1 MKKATHRKQA
11 LMIAIFLLAFTLS
24 LFSFGT
30 TPAAAGDVAGV
41 STHLFLTVLRDYDHD
56 ASFSVT
62 YTDALGTH
70 TKPYHAGM
78 EVTAWSPVTI
88 TCTNHHVHD
97 WSIDAD
103 VQEATIVGV
112 GGITY
117 PGGTGIHVKG
127 TNTIKAFAT
136 NFGLHYI
143 NIVVILGEGNDNGG
157 DNGGGTA
164 VRSPMRGYV
173 KRLLVGEGDYVTV
186 GQPLLTLT
194 QNRRLQLRADVPE
207 RCYPQL
213 GSLTGANFRTAS
225 GEKDSNTGGRGG
237 RLVAYGRSNAD
248 AAAYIPV
255 TFAFDNRGD
264 ILPGS
269 FAEVWLLAAPRQGV
283 ISLPVSALTEEQG
296 VYFVYVQLDE
306 SCYRKQ
312 PVVTG
317 ATDGERVEIVEGLR
331 EGERVVMQGAV
342 HVRLASASNAI
353 PAHTHNH

>member
-1 MKKATHRKQA
+1 
-11 LMIAIFLLAFTLS
+11 MIAIFLLAFTLS

-56 ASFSVT
+56 AAFSVT

-88 TCTNHHVHD
+88 TCTNHHVYD

-112 GGITY
+112 GGITS

-157 DNGGGTA
+157 NNGGDNGGGNNGGDNGGGNNGGDNGGGNNGGDNGGGNNGGDNGGGNNGGNNGGGNNGGGNNGGGNNGGGIDPNNQGGKDPNGNNPDGNNPDGNNPDGNNPGGNNPGGNNPGGNNPGGNGPDGNNPDGSKSNTPKTGDTRLIWLVIALA
-164 VRSPMRGYV
+164 VIFVATFAATY
-173 KRLLVGEGDYVTV
+173 Y
-186 GQPLLTLT
+186 
-194 QNRRLQLRADVPE
+194 NRRK
-207 RCYPQL
+207 
-213 GSLTGANFRTAS
+213 SKHHGA
-225 GEKDSNTGGRGG
+225 
-237 RLVAYGRSNAD
+237 
-248 AAAYIPV
+248 
-255 TFAFDNRGD
+255 
-264 ILPGS
+264 
-269 FAEVWLLAAPRQGV
+269 
-283 ISLPVSALTEEQG
+283 
-296 VYFVYVQLDE
+296 
-306 SCYRKQ
+306 
-312 PVVTG
+312 
-317 ATDGERVEIVEGLR
+317 
-331 EGERVVMQGAV
+331 
-342 HVRLASASNAI
+342 
-353 PAHTHNH
+353 

>member
-56 ASFSVT
+56 AAFSVT

-157 DNGGGTA
+157 DNGGGNNGGDNGGGNNGGDNGGGNNGGDNGGGNNGGDNGGGNNGGDNGGGDNGGGNNGGGNNGGDNGGGNNGGGNNGGGDNGNGTDPNNPDGNGPDGNNPDGNNPDGNNPDGNNPDGNNPDGNNPDGSKSNTPKTGDTRLIWLVIALA
-164 VRSPMRGYV
+164 VIFVATFAATY
-173 KRLLVGEGDYVTV
+173 Y
-186 GQPLLTLT
+186 
-194 QNRRLQLRADVPE
+194 NRRK
-207 RCYPQL
+207 
-213 GSLTGANFRTAS
+213 SKHHGA
-225 GEKDSNTGGRGG
+225 
-237 RLVAYGRSNAD
+237 
-248 AAAYIPV
+248 
-255 TFAFDNRGD
+255 
-264 ILPGS
+264 
-269 FAEVWLLAAPRQGV
+269 
-283 ISLPVSALTEEQG
+283 
-296 VYFVYVQLDE
+296 
-306 SCYRKQ
+306 
-312 PVVTG
+312 
-317 ATDGERVEIVEGLR
+317 
-331 EGERVVMQGAV
+331 
-342 HVRLASASNAI
+342 
-353 PAHTHNH
+353 

>member
-56 ASFSVT
+56 ATFSVT

-88 TCTNHHVHD
+88 TCTNHHVYD

-157 DNGGGTA
+157 DNGGGDNGGDNGGGDNGGGDNGGGDNGGGDNGGGDNGGGDNGNGTDPNNPGGKDPNGNDPDGNNPDGNNPDGNNPDGNNPDGNNPDGNNPDGSKSNTPKTGDTRLIWLVIALA
-164 VRSPMRGYV
+164 VIFVATFAATY
-173 KRLLVGEGDYVTV
+173 Y
-186 GQPLLTLT
+186 
-194 QNRRLQLRADVPE
+194 NRRK
-207 RCYPQL
+207 
-213 GSLTGANFRTAS
+213 SKHHGA
-225 GEKDSNTGGRGG
+225 
-237 RLVAYGRSNAD
+237 
-248 AAAYIPV
+248 
-255 TFAFDNRGD
+255 
-264 ILPGS
+264 
-269 FAEVWLLAAPRQGV
+269 
-283 ISLPVSALTEEQG
+283 
-296 VYFVYVQLDE
+296 
-306 SCYRKQ
+306 
-312 PVVTG
+312 
-317 ATDGERVEIVEGLR
+317 
-331 EGERVVMQGAV
+331 
-342 HVRLASASNAI
+342 
-353 PAHTHNH
+353 

>member
-1 MKKATHRKQA
+1 
-11 LMIAIFLLAFTLS
+11 MIAIFLLAFTLS

-56 ASFSVT
+56 AAFSVT

-88 TCTNHHVHD
+88 TCTNHHVYD

-157 DNGGGTA
+157 DNGGGDNGGDNGGGDNGGGDNGGGDNGGDNGGGDNGGGDNGGGDNGGGDNGGGDNGGGDNGNGTDPNNPGGKDPNGNDPDGNNPDGNNPDGNNPDGNNPDGNNPDGNNPDGSKSNTPKTGDTRLIWLVIALA
-164 VRSPMRGYV
+164 VIFVATFAATY
-173 KRLLVGEGDYVTV
+173 Y
-186 GQPLLTLT
+186 
-194 QNRRLQLRADVPE
+194 NRRKSKRH
-207 RCYPQL
+207 
-213 GSLTGANFRTAS
+213 GA
-225 GEKDSNTGGRGG
+225 
-237 RLVAYGRSNAD
+237 
-248 AAAYIPV
+248 
-255 TFAFDNRGD
+255 
-264 ILPGS
+264 
-269 FAEVWLLAAPRQGV
+269 
-283 ISLPVSALTEEQG
+283 
-296 VYFVYVQLDE
+296 
-306 SCYRKQ
+306 
-312 PVVTG
+312 
-317 ATDGERVEIVEGLR
+317 
-331 EGERVVMQGAV
+331 
-342 HVRLASASNAI
+342 
-353 PAHTHNH
+353 

>member
-1 MKKATHRKQA
+1 
-11 LMIAIFLLAFTLS
+11 MIAIFLLAFTLS

-56 ASFSVT
+56 AAFSVT

-88 TCTNHHVHD
+88 TCTNHHVYD

-157 DNGGGTA
+157 DNGGGDNGGGDNGGDNGGNNGGDNGGGNNGGGNNGGGNNGGGNNGGGNNGGNNGGGNNGGGNNGGGIDPNNPGGKDPNGNNPDGNNPDGNNPDGNNPDGNNPDGNNPDGNNPDGSKSNTPKTGDTRLIWLVIALA
-164 VRSPMRGYV
+164 VIFVATFVATY
-173 KRLLVGEGDYVTV
+173 Y
-186 GQPLLTLT
+186 
-194 QNRRLQLRADVPE
+194 NRRK
-207 RCYPQL
+207 
-213 GSLTGANFRTAS
+213 SKHHGA
-225 GEKDSNTGGRGG
+225 
-237 RLVAYGRSNAD
+237 
-248 AAAYIPV
+248 
-255 TFAFDNRGD
+255 
-264 ILPGS
+264 
-269 FAEVWLLAAPRQGV
+269 
-283 ISLPVSALTEEQG
+283 
-296 VYFVYVQLDE
+296 
-306 SCYRKQ
+306 
-312 PVVTG
+312 
-317 ATDGERVEIVEGLR
+317 
-331 EGERVVMQGAV
+331 
-342 HVRLASASNAI
+342 
-353 PAHTHNH
+353 

>member
-1 MKKATHRKQA
+1 
-11 LMIAIFLLAFTLS
+11 MIAIFLLAFTLS

-56 ASFSVT
+56 AAFSVT

-88 TCTNHHVHD
+88 TCTNHHVYD

-157 DNGGGTA
+157 DNGGGDNGGGDNGGDNGGGNNGGDNGGGNNGGDNGGGDNGGGNNGGGNNGGGNNGGGNNGGGNNGGGNNGGGNNGGGNNGGGIDPNNPGGKDPNGNNPDGNNPDGNNPDGNNPDGNNPDGNNPDGNNPDGSKSNTPKTGDTRLIWLVIALA
-164 VRSPMRGYV
+164 VIFVATFVATY
-173 KRLLVGEGDYVTV
+173 Y
-186 GQPLLTLT
+186 
-194 QNRRLQLRADVPE
+194 NRRK
-207 RCYPQL
+207 
-213 GSLTGANFRTAS
+213 SKHHGA
-225 GEKDSNTGGRGG
+225 
-237 RLVAYGRSNAD
+237 
-248 AAAYIPV
+248 
-255 TFAFDNRGD
+255 
-264 ILPGS
+264 
-269 FAEVWLLAAPRQGV
+269 
-283 ISLPVSALTEEQG
+283 
-296 VYFVYVQLDE
+296 
-306 SCYRKQ
+306 
-312 PVVTG
+312 
-317 ATDGERVEIVEGLR
+317 
-331 EGERVVMQGAV
+331 
-342 HVRLASASNAI
+342 
-353 PAHTHNH
+353 

>member
-56 ASFSVT
+56 AAFSVT

-88 TCTNHHVHD
+88 TCTNHHVYD

-157 DNGGGTA
+157 DNGGGDNGGDKRGGDNGGGDNGGGDNGNGTDPNNPDGKDPNGNDPDGNNPDGNGPDGNNPDGNNPDGNNPDGNNPDGSKSNTPKTGDTRLIWLVIALA
-164 VRSPMRGYV
+164 VIFVATFAATY
-173 KRLLVGEGDYVTV
+173 Y
-186 GQPLLTLT
+186 
-194 QNRRLQLRADVPE
+194 NRRK
-207 RCYPQL
+207 
-213 GSLTGANFRTAS
+213 SKHHGA
-225 GEKDSNTGGRGG
+225 
-237 RLVAYGRSNAD
+237 
-248 AAAYIPV
+248 
-255 TFAFDNRGD
+255 
-264 ILPGS
+264 
-269 FAEVWLLAAPRQGV
+269 
-283 ISLPVSALTEEQG
+283 
-296 VYFVYVQLDE
+296 
-306 SCYRKQ
+306 
-312 PVVTG
+312 
-317 ATDGERVEIVEGLR
+317 
-331 EGERVVMQGAV
+331 
-342 HVRLASASNAI
+342 
-353 PAHTHNH
+353 

>member
-56 ASFSVT
+56 AAFSVT

-157 DNGGGTA
+157 DNGGGNGGGDNGGDNGGGNNGGGNNGGDNGGGNNGGDNGGGNNGGGNNGGDNGGGNNGGDNGGGNNGGDNGGGNNGGGDNGNGTDPNNPDGNGPDGNNPDGNNPDGNNPDGNNPDGNNPDGSKSNTPKTGDTRLIWLVIALA
-164 VRSPMRGYV
+164 VIFVATFAATY
-173 KRLLVGEGDYVTV
+173 Y
-186 GQPLLTLT
+186 
-194 QNRRLQLRADVPE
+194 NRRK
-207 RCYPQL
+207 
-213 GSLTGANFRTAS
+213 SKHHGA
-225 GEKDSNTGGRGG
+225 
-237 RLVAYGRSNAD
+237 
-248 AAAYIPV
+248 
-255 TFAFDNRGD
+255 
-264 ILPGS
+264 
-269 FAEVWLLAAPRQGV
+269 
-283 ISLPVSALTEEQG
+283 
-296 VYFVYVQLDE
+296 
-306 SCYRKQ
+306 
-312 PVVTG
+312 
-317 ATDGERVEIVEGLR
+317 
-331 EGERVVMQGAV
+331 
-342 HVRLASASNAI
+342 
-353 PAHTHNH
+353 

>member
-1 MKKATHRKQA
+1 
-11 LMIAIFLLAFTLS
+11 MIAIFLLAFTLS

-56 ASFSVT
+56 AAFSVT

-88 TCTNHHVHD
+88 TCTNHHVYD

-157 DNGGGTA
+157 DNGGGDN
-164 VRSPMRGYV
+164 G
-173 KRLLVGEGDYVTV
+173 GGDN
-186 GQPLLTLT
+186 GGDNGGNNGGDNGGGNNGGGNNGGGNNGGGNNGGGNNGGNNGGGNNGGGNNGGGIDP
-194 QNRRLQLRADVPE
+194 NNPGGKDPNGNN
-207 RCYPQL
+207 PDGNNPDGNNPDGNNPDGNNPDGNNPD
-213 GSLTGANFRTAS
+213 GS
-225 GEKDSNTGGRGG
+225 KSNTPKTGDT
-237 RLVAYGRSNAD
+237 RLIWLVIALAVIFVA
-248 AAAYIPV
+248 
-255 TFAFDNRGD
+255 TFVATYSTR
-264 ILPGS
+264 
-269 FAEVWLLAAPRQGV
+269 
-283 ISLPVSALTEEQG
+283 
-296 VYFVYVQLDE
+296 
-306 SCYRKQ
+306 RKSKHH
-312 PVVTG
+312 G
-317 ATDGERVEIVEGLR
+317 A
-331 EGERVVMQGAV
+331 
-342 HVRLASASNAI
+342 
-353 PAHTHNH
+353 

>member
-1 MKKATHRKQA
+1 
-11 LMIAIFLLAFTLS
+11 MIAIFLLAFTLS

-56 ASFSVT
+56 AAFSVT

-88 TCTNHHVHD
+88 TCTNHHVYD

-112 GGITY
+112 GGITS

-157 DNGGGTA
+157 NNGGDNGGGNNGGDNGGGNNGGDNGGGNNGGGIDPNNPGGKDPNGNNPDGNNPDGNNPDGNNPGGNNPGGNNPGGNNPGGNGPDGNNPDGSKSNTPKTGDTRLIWLVIALA
-164 VRSPMRGYV
+164 VIFVATFAATY
-173 KRLLVGEGDYVTV
+173 Y
-186 GQPLLTLT
+186 
-194 QNRRLQLRADVPE
+194 NRRK
-207 RCYPQL
+207 
-213 GSLTGANFRTAS
+213 SKHHGA
-225 GEKDSNTGGRGG
+225 
-237 RLVAYGRSNAD
+237 
-248 AAAYIPV
+248 
-255 TFAFDNRGD
+255 
-264 ILPGS
+264 
-269 FAEVWLLAAPRQGV
+269 
-283 ISLPVSALTEEQG
+283 
-296 VYFVYVQLDE
+296 
-306 SCYRKQ
+306 
-312 PVVTG
+312 
-317 ATDGERVEIVEGLR
+317 
-331 EGERVVMQGAV
+331 
-342 HVRLASASNAI
+342 
-353 PAHTHNH
+353 

>member
-56 ASFSVT
+56 AAFSVT

-157 DNGGGTA
+157 DNGNGTDPNNPDGNGPDGNNPDGNNPDGNNPDGNNPDGNNPDGNNPDGNNPDGNNPDGNNPDGNNPDGNNPDGNNPDGNNPDGNNPDGNNPDGNNPDGSKSNTPKTGDTRLIWLVIALA
-164 VRSPMRGYV
+164 VIFVATFAATY
-173 KRLLVGEGDYVTV
+173 Y
-186 GQPLLTLT
+186 
-194 QNRRLQLRADVPE
+194 NRRK
-207 RCYPQL
+207 
-213 GSLTGANFRTAS
+213 S
-225 GEKDSNTGGRGG
+225 KHH
-237 RLVAYGRSNAD
+237 
-248 AAAYIPV
+248 
-255 TFAFDNRGD
+255 
-264 ILPGS
+264 
-269 FAEVWLLAAPRQGV
+269 GV
-283 ISLPVSALTEEQG
+283 
-296 VYFVYVQLDE
+296 
-306 SCYRKQ
+306 
-312 PVVTG
+312 
-317 ATDGERVEIVEGLR
+317 
-331 EGERVVMQGAV
+331 
-342 HVRLASASNAI
+342 
-353 PAHTHNH
+353 

>member
-41 STHLFLTVLRDYDHD
+41 STHLFLTILRDYDHD
-56 ASFSVT
+56 AAFSVT

-70 TKPYHAGM
+70 TKPYRAGM

-88 TCTNHHVHD
+88 TCTNHHVYD

-157 DNGGGTA
+157 DNGGGDNGGGDHGGGDNGGDNGGGGNGGGDNGGGDNGGGNNGGGNNGGGDNGGGNNGGGNNGGGNNGGGDNGGGDNGNGTDPNNPDGKDPNGNGPDGGNPDGSTPDGGNPDGSTPDGGNPDGSKSNTPKTGDTRLIWLVIALA
-164 VRSPMRGYV
+164 VIFVATFAATY
-173 KRLLVGEGDYVTV
+173 Y
-186 GQPLLTLT
+186 
-194 QNRRLQLRADVPE
+194 NRRK
-207 RCYPQL
+207 
-213 GSLTGANFRTAS
+213 SKHHGA
-225 GEKDSNTGGRGG
+225 
-237 RLVAYGRSNAD
+237 
-248 AAAYIPV
+248 
-255 TFAFDNRGD
+255 
-264 ILPGS
+264 
-269 FAEVWLLAAPRQGV
+269 
-283 ISLPVSALTEEQG
+283 
-296 VYFVYVQLDE
+296 
-306 SCYRKQ
+306 
-312 PVVTG
+312 
-317 ATDGERVEIVEGLR
+317 
-331 EGERVVMQGAV
+331 
-342 HVRLASASNAI
+342 
-353 PAHTHNH
+353 

>member
-1 MKKATHRKQA
+1 
-11 LMIAIFLLAFTLS
+11 MIAIFLLAFTLS

-157 DNGGGTA
+157 DNGGGDNGNGTDPNNPDGNGPDGNNPDGNNPDGNNPDGNNPDGSKSNTPKTGDTRLIWLVIALA
-164 VRSPMRGYV
+164 VIFVATFAATY
-173 KRLLVGEGDYVTV
+173 Y
-186 GQPLLTLT
+186 
-194 QNRRLQLRADVPE
+194 NRRK
-207 RCYPQL
+207 
-213 GSLTGANFRTAS
+213 SKHHGA
-225 GEKDSNTGGRGG
+225 
-237 RLVAYGRSNAD
+237 
-248 AAAYIPV
+248 
-255 TFAFDNRGD
+255 
-264 ILPGS
+264 
-269 FAEVWLLAAPRQGV
+269 
-283 ISLPVSALTEEQG
+283 
-296 VYFVYVQLDE
+296 
-306 SCYRKQ
+306 
-312 PVVTG
+312 
-317 ATDGERVEIVEGLR
+317 
-331 EGERVVMQGAV
+331 
-342 HVRLASASNAI
+342 
-353 PAHTHNH
+353 

>member
-41 STHLFLTVLRDYDHD
+41 STHLFLTILRDYDHD
-56 ASFSVT
+56 AAFSVT

-70 TKPYHAGM
+70 TKPYRAGM

-88 TCTNHHVHD
+88 TCTNHHVYD

-157 DNGGGTA
+157 DNGGGDNGGGDHGGGDNGGDNGGGGNGGGDNGGGDNGGGNNGGGNNGGGNNGGGDNGGGDNGNGTDPNNPDGKDPNGNGPDGGNPDGSTPDGGNPDGSKSNTPKTGDTRLIWLVIALA
-164 VRSPMRGYV
+164 VIFVATFAATY
-173 KRLLVGEGDYVTV
+173 Y
-186 GQPLLTLT
+186 
-194 QNRRLQLRADVPE
+194 NRRK
-207 RCYPQL
+207 
-213 GSLTGANFRTAS
+213 SKHHGA
-225 GEKDSNTGGRGG
+225 
-237 RLVAYGRSNAD
+237 
-248 AAAYIPV
+248 
-255 TFAFDNRGD
+255 
-264 ILPGS
+264 
-269 FAEVWLLAAPRQGV
+269 
-283 ISLPVSALTEEQG
+283 
-296 VYFVYVQLDE
+296 
-306 SCYRKQ
+306 
-312 PVVTG
+312 
-317 ATDGERVEIVEGLR
+317 
-331 EGERVVMQGAV
+331 
-342 HVRLASASNAI
+342 
-353 PAHTHNH
+353 

>member
-1 MKKATHRKQA
+1 
-11 LMIAIFLLAFTLS
+11 MIAIFLLAFTLS

-56 ASFSVT
+56 AAFSVT

-88 TCTNHHVHD
+88 TCTNHHVYD

-157 DNGGGTA
+157 DNGGGDNGGGDNGGDNGGNNGGDNGGGNNGGGNNGGGNNGGGNNGGGIDPNNPGGKGPNGNNPDGNNPDGNNPDGNNPDGNNPDGSKSNTPKTGDTRLIWLVIALA
-164 VRSPMRGYV
+164 VIFVATFVATY
-173 KRLLVGEGDYVTV
+173 Y
-186 GQPLLTLT
+186 
-194 QNRRLQLRADVPE
+194 NRRK
-207 RCYPQL
+207 
-213 GSLTGANFRTAS
+213 SKHHGA
-225 GEKDSNTGGRGG
+225 
-237 RLVAYGRSNAD
+237 
-248 AAAYIPV
+248 
-255 TFAFDNRGD
+255 
-264 ILPGS
+264 
-269 FAEVWLLAAPRQGV
+269 
-283 ISLPVSALTEEQG
+283 
-296 VYFVYVQLDE
+296 
-306 SCYRKQ
+306 
-312 PVVTG
+312 
-317 ATDGERVEIVEGLR
+317 
-331 EGERVVMQGAV
+331 
-342 HVRLASASNAI
+342 
-353 PAHTHNH
+353 

>member
-1 MKKATHRKQA
+1 
-11 LMIAIFLLAFTLS
+11 MIAIFLLAFTLS

-56 ASFSVT
+56 AAFSVT

-88 TCTNHHVHD
+88 TCTNHHVYD

-112 GGITY
+112 DGITY

-157 DNGGGTA
+157 DNGGGDNGGDNGGGDNGGGDNGGGDNGNGTDPNNPGGKDPNGNDPDGNNPDGNNPDGNNPDGNNPDGNNPDGNNPDGSKSNTPKTGDTRLIWLVIALA
-164 VRSPMRGYV
+164 VIFVATFAATY
-173 KRLLVGEGDYVTV
+173 Y
-186 GQPLLTLT
+186 
-194 QNRRLQLRADVPE
+194 NRRK
-207 RCYPQL
+207 
-213 GSLTGANFRTAS
+213 SKHHGA
-225 GEKDSNTGGRGG
+225 
-237 RLVAYGRSNAD
+237 
-248 AAAYIPV
+248 
-255 TFAFDNRGD
+255 
-264 ILPGS
+264 
-269 FAEVWLLAAPRQGV
+269 
-283 ISLPVSALTEEQG
+283 
-296 VYFVYVQLDE
+296 
-306 SCYRKQ
+306 
-312 PVVTG
+312 
-317 ATDGERVEIVEGLR
+317 
-331 EGERVVMQGAV
+331 
-342 HVRLASASNAI
+342 
-353 PAHTHNH
+353 

>member
-1 MKKATHRKQA
+1 
-11 LMIAIFLLAFTLS
+11 MIAIFLLAFTLS

-56 ASFSVT
+56 AAFSVT

-88 TCTNHHVHD
+88 TCTNHHVYD

-157 DNGGGTA
+157 DNGGGDNGGDNGGGDNGGGDNGGDNGGGDNGGGDNGGGDNGGGDNGGGDNGNGTDPNNPGGKDPNGNDPDGNNPDGNNPDGNNPDGNNPDGNNPDGNNPDGSKSNTPKTGDTRLIWLVIALA
-164 VRSPMRGYV
+164 VIFVATFAATY
-173 KRLLVGEGDYVTV
+173 Y
-186 GQPLLTLT
+186 
-194 QNRRLQLRADVPE
+194 NRRKSKRH
-207 RCYPQL
+207 
-213 GSLTGANFRTAS
+213 GA
-225 GEKDSNTGGRGG
+225 
-237 RLVAYGRSNAD
+237 
-248 AAAYIPV
+248 
-255 TFAFDNRGD
+255 
-264 ILPGS
+264 
-269 FAEVWLLAAPRQGV
+269 
-283 ISLPVSALTEEQG
+283 
-296 VYFVYVQLDE
+296 
-306 SCYRKQ
+306 
-312 PVVTG
+312 
-317 ATDGERVEIVEGLR
+317 
-331 EGERVVMQGAV
+331 
-342 HVRLASASNAI
+342 
-353 PAHTHNH
+353 

>member
-1 MKKATHRKQA
+1 
-11 LMIAIFLLAFTLS
+11 MIAIFLLAFTLS

-56 ASFSVT
+56 AAFSVT

-88 TCTNHHVHD
+88 TCTNHHVYD

-157 DNGGGTA
+157 DNGGGDNGGGDNGGDNGGNNGGDNGGGNNGGGNNGGGNNGGGNNGGGIDPNNPGGKGPNGNNPDGNNPDGNNPDGNNPDGNNPDGNNPDGSKSNTPKTGDTRLIWLVIALA
-164 VRSPMRGYV
+164 VIFVATFVATY
-173 KRLLVGEGDYVTV
+173 Y
-186 GQPLLTLT
+186 
-194 QNRRLQLRADVPE
+194 NRRK
-207 RCYPQL
+207 
-213 GSLTGANFRTAS
+213 SKHHGA
-225 GEKDSNTGGRGG
+225 
-237 RLVAYGRSNAD
+237 
-248 AAAYIPV
+248 
-255 TFAFDNRGD
+255 
-264 ILPGS
+264 
-269 FAEVWLLAAPRQGV
+269 
-283 ISLPVSALTEEQG
+283 
-296 VYFVYVQLDE
+296 
-306 SCYRKQ
+306 
-312 PVVTG
+312 
-317 ATDGERVEIVEGLR
+317 
-331 EGERVVMQGAV
+331 
-342 HVRLASASNAI
+342 
-353 PAHTHNH
+353 

>member
-1 MKKATHRKQA
+1 
-11 LMIAIFLLAFTLS
+11 MIAIFLLAFTLS

-56 ASFSVT
+56 ATFSVT

-88 TCTNHHVHD
+88 TCTNHHVYD

-157 DNGGGTA
+157 DNGGGDNGGDNGGGDNGGGDNGGDNGGGDNGGGDNGGGDNGGGDNGGGDNGGGDNGGGDNGGGDNGNGTDPNNPGGKDPNGNDPDGNNPDGNNPDGNNPDGNNPDGNNPDGSKSNTPKTGDTRLIWLVIALA
-164 VRSPMRGYV
+164 VIFVATFAATY
-173 KRLLVGEGDYVTV
+173 Y
-186 GQPLLTLT
+186 
-194 QNRRLQLRADVPE
+194 NRRK
-207 RCYPQL
+207 
-213 GSLTGANFRTAS
+213 SKHHGA
-225 GEKDSNTGGRGG
+225 
-237 RLVAYGRSNAD
+237 
-248 AAAYIPV
+248 
-255 TFAFDNRGD
+255 
-264 ILPGS
+264 
-269 FAEVWLLAAPRQGV
+269 
-283 ISLPVSALTEEQG
+283 
-296 VYFVYVQLDE
+296 
-306 SCYRKQ
+306 
-312 PVVTG
+312 
-317 ATDGERVEIVEGLR
+317 
-331 EGERVVMQGAV
+331 
-342 HVRLASASNAI
+342 
-353 PAHTHNH
+353 

>member
-1 MKKATHRKQA
+1 
-11 LMIAIFLLAFTLS
+11 MIAIFLLAFTLS

-30 TPAAAGDVAGV
+30 TPAAASDVAGV

-56 ASFSVT
+56 AAFSVT

-157 DNGGGTA
+157 DNGGDNGNGTDPNNPDGNGPDGNNPDGNNPDGNNPDGNNPDGNNPDGSKSNTPKTGDTRLIWLVIALA
-164 VRSPMRGYV
+164 VIFVATFAATY
-173 KRLLVGEGDYVTV
+173 Y
-186 GQPLLTLT
+186 
-194 QNRRLQLRADVPE
+194 NRRK
-207 RCYPQL
+207 
-213 GSLTGANFRTAS
+213 SKHHGA
-225 GEKDSNTGGRGG
+225 
-237 RLVAYGRSNAD
+237 
-248 AAAYIPV
+248 
-255 TFAFDNRGD
+255 
-264 ILPGS
+264 
-269 FAEVWLLAAPRQGV
+269 
-283 ISLPVSALTEEQG
+283 
-296 VYFVYVQLDE
+296 
-306 SCYRKQ
+306 
-312 PVVTG
+312 
-317 ATDGERVEIVEGLR
+317 
-331 EGERVVMQGAV
+331 
-342 HVRLASASNAI
+342 
-353 PAHTHNH
+353 

>member
-1 MKKATHRKQA
+1 MKKATYRKQA

-56 ASFSVT
+56 AAFSVT

-88 TCTNHHVHD
+88 TCTNHHVYD

-157 DNGGGTA
+157 DNGGGDNGGGDNGGDNGGGDNGNGTDPNNPGGKDPNGNDPDGNNPDGNNPDGNNPDGNNPDGNNPDGNNPDGNNPDGSKSNTPKTGDTRLIWLVIALA
-164 VRSPMRGYV
+164 VIFVATFAATY
-173 KRLLVGEGDYVTV
+173 Y
-186 GQPLLTLT
+186 
-194 QNRRLQLRADVPE
+194 NRRKSKRH
-207 RCYPQL
+207 
-213 GSLTGANFRTAS
+213 GA
-225 GEKDSNTGGRGG
+225 
-237 RLVAYGRSNAD
+237 
-248 AAAYIPV
+248 
-255 TFAFDNRGD
+255 
-264 ILPGS
+264 
-269 FAEVWLLAAPRQGV
+269 
-283 ISLPVSALTEEQG
+283 
-296 VYFVYVQLDE
+296 
-306 SCYRKQ
+306 
-312 PVVTG
+312 
-317 ATDGERVEIVEGLR
+317 
-331 EGERVVMQGAV
+331 
-342 HVRLASASNAI
+342 
-353 PAHTHNH
+353 

>member
-56 ASFSVT
+56 AAFSVT

-78 EVTAWSPVTI
+78 EVTAWCPVTI
-88 TCTNHHVHD
+88 TCTNHHVYD

-157 DNGGGTA
+157 DNGGGDNGGDNGGGDNGGDNGGGDNGGDNGGGDNGGGDNGGGDNGGGDNGGGDNGNGTDPNNPGGKDPNGNDPDGNNPDGNNPDGNNPDGNNPDGNNPDGNNPDGNNPDGNNPDGSKSNTPKTGDTRLIWLVIALA
-164 VRSPMRGYV
+164 VIFVATFAATY
-173 KRLLVGEGDYVTV
+173 Y
-186 GQPLLTLT
+186 
-194 QNRRLQLRADVPE
+194 NRRK
-207 RCYPQL
+207 
-213 GSLTGANFRTAS
+213 SKHHGA
-225 GEKDSNTGGRGG
+225 
-237 RLVAYGRSNAD
+237 
-248 AAAYIPV
+248 
-255 TFAFDNRGD
+255 
-264 ILPGS
+264 
-269 FAEVWLLAAPRQGV
+269 
-283 ISLPVSALTEEQG
+283 
-296 VYFVYVQLDE
+296 
-306 SCYRKQ
+306 
-312 PVVTG
+312 
-317 ATDGERVEIVEGLR
+317 
-331 EGERVVMQGAV
+331 
-342 HVRLASASNAI
+342 
-353 PAHTHNH
+353 

>member
-1 MKKATHRKQA
+1 
-11 LMIAIFLLAFTLS
+11 MIAIFLLAFTLS

-56 ASFSVT
+56 AAFSVT

-88 TCTNHHVHD
+88 TCTNHHVYD

-157 DNGGGTA
+157 DNGGGDNGGDNGGGDNGGGDNGGDNGGGDNGGDNGGGDNGGGDNGGGDNGGGDNGGGDNGGGDNGNGTDPNNPDGKDPGGNNPDGNNPDGNNPDGNNPDGNNPDGSKSNTPKTGDTRLIWLVIALA
-164 VRSPMRGYV
+164 VIFVATFAATY
-173 KRLLVGEGDYVTV
+173 Y
-186 GQPLLTLT
+186 
-194 QNRRLQLRADVPE
+194 NRRK
-207 RCYPQL
+207 
-213 GSLTGANFRTAS
+213 SKHHGA
-225 GEKDSNTGGRGG
+225 
-237 RLVAYGRSNAD
+237 
-248 AAAYIPV
+248 
-255 TFAFDNRGD
+255 
-264 ILPGS
+264 
-269 FAEVWLLAAPRQGV
+269 
-283 ISLPVSALTEEQG
+283 
-296 VYFVYVQLDE
+296 
-306 SCYRKQ
+306 
-312 PVVTG
+312 
-317 ATDGERVEIVEGLR
+317 
-331 EGERVVMQGAV
+331 
-342 HVRLASASNAI
+342 
-353 PAHTHNH
+353 

>member
-56 ASFSVT
+56 AAFSVT

-88 TCTNHHVHD
+88 TCTNHHVYD

-157 DNGGGTA
+157 DNGGGDNGGDNGGGDNGGDNGGGDNGGDNGGGDNGGGDNGGGDNGGGDNGNGTDPNNPDGKDPGGNNPGGNNPDGNNPDGNNPDGNNPDGSNPDGNNPDGNNPDGNNPDGNNPDGNNPNGSKSNTPKTGDTRLIWLVIALA
-164 VRSPMRGYV
+164 VIFVATFAATY
-173 KRLLVGEGDYVTV
+173 Y
-186 GQPLLTLT
+186 
-194 QNRRLQLRADVPE
+194 NRRK
-207 RCYPQL
+207 
-213 GSLTGANFRTAS
+213 SKHHGA
-225 GEKDSNTGGRGG
+225 
-237 RLVAYGRSNAD
+237 
-248 AAAYIPV
+248 
-255 TFAFDNRGD
+255 
-264 ILPGS
+264 
-269 FAEVWLLAAPRQGV
+269 
-283 ISLPVSALTEEQG
+283 
-296 VYFVYVQLDE
+296 
-306 SCYRKQ
+306 
-312 PVVTG
+312 
-317 ATDGERVEIVEGLR
+317 
-331 EGERVVMQGAV
+331 
-342 HVRLASASNAI
+342 
-353 PAHTHNH
+353 

>member
-56 ASFSVT
+56 AAFSVT

-88 TCTNHHVHD
+88 TCTNHHVYD

-157 DNGGGTA
+157 DNGGGDNGGDNGGGDNGGGDNGGDNGGGDNGGGDNGGGDNGGGDNGGGDNGNGTDPNNPGGKDPNGNDPDGNNPDGNNPDGNNPDGNNPDGNNPDGNNPDGNNPDGNNPDGSKSNTPKTGDTHLIWLVIALA
-164 VRSPMRGYV
+164 VIFVATFAATY
-173 KRLLVGEGDYVTV
+173 Y
-186 GQPLLTLT
+186 
-194 QNRRLQLRADVPE
+194 NRRK
-207 RCYPQL
+207 
-213 GSLTGANFRTAS
+213 SKHHGA
-225 GEKDSNTGGRGG
+225 
-237 RLVAYGRSNAD
+237 
-248 AAAYIPV
+248 
-255 TFAFDNRGD
+255 
-264 ILPGS
+264 
-269 FAEVWLLAAPRQGV
+269 
-283 ISLPVSALTEEQG
+283 
-296 VYFVYVQLDE
+296 
-306 SCYRKQ
+306 
-312 PVVTG
+312 
-317 ATDGERVEIVEGLR
+317 
-331 EGERVVMQGAV
+331 
-342 HVRLASASNAI
+342 
-353 PAHTHNH
+353 

>member
-1 MKKATHRKQA
+1 
-11 LMIAIFLLAFTLS
+11 MIAIFLLAFTLS

-56 ASFSVT
+56 AAFSVT

-88 TCTNHHVHD
+88 TCTNHHVYD

-157 DNGGGTA
+157 DNGA
-164 VRSPMRGYV
+164 
-173 KRLLVGEGDYVTV
+173 
-186 GQPLLTLT
+186 PLR
-194 QNRRLQLRADVPE
+194 NK
-207 RCYPQL
+207 PQKV
-213 GSLTGANFRTAS
+213 F
-225 GEKDSNTGGRGG
+225 
-237 RLVAYGRSNAD
+237 
-248 AAAYIPV
+248 
-255 TFAFDNRGD
+255 
-264 ILPGS
+264 
-269 FAEVWLLAAPRQGV
+269 
-283 ISLPVSALTEEQG
+283 
-296 VYFVYVQLDE
+296 
-306 SCYRKQ
+306 
-312 PVVTG
+312 
-317 ATDGERVEIVEGLR
+317 
-331 EGERVVMQGAV
+331 
-342 HVRLASASNAI
+342 
-353 PAHTHNH
+353 

>member
-56 ASFSVT
+56 AAFSVT

-88 TCTNHHVHD
+88 TCTNHHVYD

-157 DNGGGTA
+157 DNGGGDNGGDNGGGDNGGDNGGGDNGGGDNGGGDNGGGDNGGGDNGGGDNGGDNGGGDNGNGTDPNNPGGKDPNGNDPDGNNPDGNNPDGNNPDGNNPDGNNPDGNNPDGNNPDGSKSNTPKTGDTRLIWLVIALA
-164 VRSPMRGYV
+164 VIFVATFAATY
-173 KRLLVGEGDYVTV
+173 Y
-186 GQPLLTLT
+186 
-194 QNRRLQLRADVPE
+194 NRRK
-207 RCYPQL
+207 
-213 GSLTGANFRTAS
+213 SKHHGA
-225 GEKDSNTGGRGG
+225 
-237 RLVAYGRSNAD
+237 
-248 AAAYIPV
+248 
-255 TFAFDNRGD
+255 
-264 ILPGS
+264 
-269 FAEVWLLAAPRQGV
+269 
-283 ISLPVSALTEEQG
+283 
-296 VYFVYVQLDE
+296 
-306 SCYRKQ
+306 
-312 PVVTG
+312 
-317 ATDGERVEIVEGLR
+317 
-331 EGERVVMQGAV
+331 
-342 HVRLASASNAI
+342 
-353 PAHTHNH
+353 

>member
-1 MKKATHRKQA
+1 
-11 LMIAIFLLAFTLS
+11 MIAIFLLAFTLS

-56 ASFSVT
+56 AAFSVT

-88 TCTNHHVHD
+88 TCTNHHVYD

-157 DNGGGTA
+157 DNGGGDNGGGDNGGDNGGGDNGGGDNGGDNGGGDNGGGDNGGGDNGGGDNGGGDNGGGDNGNGTDPNNPGGKDPNGNDPDGNNPDGNNPDGNNPDGNNPDGNNPDGNNPDGNNPDGSKSNTPKTGDTRLIWLVIALA
-164 VRSPMRGYV
+164 VIFVATFAATY
-173 KRLLVGEGDYVTV
+173 Y
-186 GQPLLTLT
+186 
-194 QNRRLQLRADVPE
+194 NRRKSKRH
-207 RCYPQL
+207 
-213 GSLTGANFRTAS
+213 GA
-225 GEKDSNTGGRGG
+225 
-237 RLVAYGRSNAD
+237 
-248 AAAYIPV
+248 
-255 TFAFDNRGD
+255 
-264 ILPGS
+264 
-269 FAEVWLLAAPRQGV
+269 
-283 ISLPVSALTEEQG
+283 
-296 VYFVYVQLDE
+296 
-306 SCYRKQ
+306 
-312 PVVTG
+312 
-317 ATDGERVEIVEGLR
+317 
-331 EGERVVMQGAV
+331 
-342 HVRLASASNAI
+342 
-353 PAHTHNH
+353 

>member
-1 MKKATHRKQA
+1 MKKATHRKRA

-56 ASFSVT
+56 AAFSVT

-88 TCTNHHVHD
+88 TCTNHHVYD

-157 DNGGGTA
+157 GDNGGDNGGGDNGGDNGGGDNGGGDNGGGDNGGDNGGGDNGGGDNGGGDNGNGTDPNNPGGKDPNGNDPDGNNPDGNNPDGNNPDGNNPDGNNPDGSKSNTPKTGDTRLIWLVIALA
-164 VRSPMRGYV
+164 VIFVATFAATY
-173 KRLLVGEGDYVTV
+173 Y
-186 GQPLLTLT
+186 
-194 QNRRLQLRADVPE
+194 NRRKSKRH
-207 RCYPQL
+207 
-213 GSLTGANFRTAS
+213 GA
-225 GEKDSNTGGRGG
+225 
-237 RLVAYGRSNAD
+237 
-248 AAAYIPV
+248 
-255 TFAFDNRGD
+255 
-264 ILPGS
+264 
-269 FAEVWLLAAPRQGV
+269 
-283 ISLPVSALTEEQG
+283 
-296 VYFVYVQLDE
+296 
-306 SCYRKQ
+306 
-312 PVVTG
+312 
-317 ATDGERVEIVEGLR
+317 
-331 EGERVVMQGAV
+331 
-342 HVRLASASNAI
+342 
-353 PAHTHNH
+353 

>member
-1 MKKATHRKQA
+1 
-11 LMIAIFLLAFTLS
+11 MIAIFLLAFTLS

-56 ASFSVT
+56 AAFSVT

-88 TCTNHHVHD
+88 TCTNHHVYD

-157 DNGGGTA
+157 GDNGGDNGGGDNGGDNGGGDNGGGDNGGGDNGGGDNGGGDNGGGDNGGGDNGNGTDPNNPGGKDPNGNDPDGNNPDGNNPDGNNPDGNNPDGNNPDGNNPDGNNPDGNNPDGNNPDGSKSNTPKTGDTRLIWLVIALA
-164 VRSPMRGYV
+164 VIFVATFAATY
-173 KRLLVGEGDYVTV
+173 Y
-186 GQPLLTLT
+186 
-194 QNRRLQLRADVPE
+194 NRRK
-207 RCYPQL
+207 
-213 GSLTGANFRTAS
+213 SKHHGA
-225 GEKDSNTGGRGG
+225 
-237 RLVAYGRSNAD
+237 
-248 AAAYIPV
+248 
-255 TFAFDNRGD
+255 
-264 ILPGS
+264 
-269 FAEVWLLAAPRQGV
+269 
-283 ISLPVSALTEEQG
+283 
-296 VYFVYVQLDE
+296 
-306 SCYRKQ
+306 
-312 PVVTG
+312 
-317 ATDGERVEIVEGLR
+317 
-331 EGERVVMQGAV
+331 
-342 HVRLASASNAI
+342 
-353 PAHTHNH
+353 

>member
-56 ASFSVT
+56 AAFSVT

-88 TCTNHHVHD
+88 TCTNHHVYD

-157 DNGGGTA
+157 DNGGGDNGNGTDPNNPDGKGPNGNDPDGNNPDGNGPDGNNPDGNNPDGNNPDGNNPDGSKSNTPKTGDTRLIWLVIALA
-164 VRSPMRGYV
+164 VIFVATFAATY
-173 KRLLVGEGDYVTV
+173 Y
-186 GQPLLTLT
+186 
-194 QNRRLQLRADVPE
+194 NRRK
-207 RCYPQL
+207 
-213 GSLTGANFRTAS
+213 SKHHGA
-225 GEKDSNTGGRGG
+225 
-237 RLVAYGRSNAD
+237 
-248 AAAYIPV
+248 
-255 TFAFDNRGD
+255 
-264 ILPGS
+264 
-269 FAEVWLLAAPRQGV
+269 
-283 ISLPVSALTEEQG
+283 
-296 VYFVYVQLDE
+296 
-306 SCYRKQ
+306 
-312 PVVTG
+312 
-317 ATDGERVEIVEGLR
+317 
-331 EGERVVMQGAV
+331 
-342 HVRLASASNAI
+342 
-353 PAHTHNH
+353 